1 MLTPT
6 PALTLLGLTMLFSVA
21 LSDQSLEDAS
31 TARLV
36 TVTTDMAKAGSEA
49 LLILVLAIP
58 FIVGGLIT
66 QYWASLLG

>member
-6 PALTLLGLTMLFSVA
+6 HALTLLGLTILFSVA